1 MATKTKRKLCDICGE
16 KMAVNI
22 EFENIKSVDC
32 TGRQSDKRGIRLETM
47 EAILLSFFSGLRIS
61 PKMLRNKPYPYI
73 VLDRMHKTF
82 LLR

>member
-1 MATKTKRKLCDICGE
+1 MATKTKRKLCDICEE

-22 EFENIKSVDC
+22 EFENINSVDC
-32 TGRQSDKRGIRLETM
+32 TGRLSDKRGTTLETM
-47 EAILLSFFSGLRIS
+47 EAVLLSFFSSLRIS

>member
-22 EFENIKSVDC
+22 EFENINSVDC
-32 TGRQSDKRGIRLETM
+32 TGRLSDKRGTTLETM
-47 EAILLSFFSGLRIS
+47 EAVLLSFFSSLRIS

>member
-1 MATKTKRKLCDICGE
+1 
-16 KMAVNI
+16 MAVNI
-22 EFENIKSVDC
+22 EFENINSVDC
-32 TGRQSDKRGIRLETM
+32 TGRLSDKRGTALETM
-47 EAILLSFFSGLRIS
+47 EAVLLSFFSSLRIS

>member
-22 EFENIKSVDC
+22 EFENINSVDC
-32 TGRQSDKRGIRLETM
+32 TGRLSDKRGTTLETM
-47 EAILLSFFSGLRIS
+47 EAVLLSFFSSLRIS

-73 VLDRMHKTF
+73 MLDRMHKTF

>member
-1 MATKTKRKLCDICGE
+1 
-16 KMAVNI
+16 MAVNI
-22 EFENIKSVDC
+22 EFENINSVDC
-32 TGRQSDKRGIRLETM
+32 TGRQSDKRGTRLETM
-47 EAILLSFFSGLRIS
+47 EAILLSFFSSLRIS